1 MASFENGSLLPF
13 QQHWK
18 VQYVGKIYGN
28 FRHKDSGG
36 ANAAQAKA
44 TRFMKPVDKL
54 LAEYDSCKNA
64 AARATWLEPHKMK
77 TKGSIAALRE
87 GFLQHICNCKSP
99 VLESTLGETLPA
111 PGSLPVGEGPGG
123 KGEKLRTS
131 RKRSRSGSR
140 CTKRGRAPFAEVRL
154 TTQSPAKHSALQDE
168 LGHYGASTS
177 GRRKMKELVLRSV
190 RDL

>member
-1 MASFENGSLLPF
+1 MGAAPATRNFGQHYYEGSQPYPRDKATPGMHTTSAEMASFENGSLLPF

-123 KGEKLRTS
+123 KGAFF
-131 RKRSRSGSR
+131 
-140 CTKRGRAPFAEVRL
+140 CTVELLHK
-154 TTQSPAKHSALQDE
+154 KHPYVTL
-168 LGHYGASTS
+168 
-177 GRRKMKELVLRSV
+177 
-190 RDL
+190 